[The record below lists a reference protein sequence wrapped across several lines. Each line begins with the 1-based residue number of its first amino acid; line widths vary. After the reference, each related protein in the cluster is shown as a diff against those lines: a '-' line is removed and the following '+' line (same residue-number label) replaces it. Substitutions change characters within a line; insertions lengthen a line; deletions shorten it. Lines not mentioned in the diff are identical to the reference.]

1 VFKRITYEYQV
12 YKVMSRGRSRA
23 LTRNPS
29 VVIFEL
35 PDIGNP
41 GILYESMKEDMKND
55 FIFRFQSLHLN
66 IPVDDF
72 ICEIIK
78 THDKRLKELKELG
91 LN

>member
-1 VFKRITYEYQV
+1 MEGRKEMFILGRLITPKVFKGITYEYQV

-41 GILYESMKEDMKND
+41 ALLYRQLRSYSPT
-55 FIFRFQSLHLN
+55 I
-66 IPVDDF
+66 
-72 ICEIIK
+72 
-78 THDKRLKELKELG
+78 DKA
-91 LN
+91 

>member
-1 VFKRITYEYQV
+1 
-12 YKVMSRGRSRA
+12 
-23 LTRNPS
+23 
-29 VVIFEL
+29 
-35 PDIGNP
+35 
-41 GILYESMKEDMKND
+41 MKEDIKD
-55 FIFRFQSLHLN
+55 KFIFRFQSLHLN